1 MPFIVAARF
10 SISLKGLSGW
20 VVLATTLAMA
30 LQPATAQAPAPKQ
43 LVQQAVANEDRADQ
57 ADHSRWIYRDH
68 LQEPGK
74 NLVQVVVE
82 TADGHVKKTIESDG
96 RPLDAAQRKQDDANM
111 QHFADDADL
120 REKQRKEDRQ
130 DARKAHEMMS
140 MLADGFLW
148 TQAAETADTVTL
160 KFEPNPAFQPPSREA
175 RVFAAMAGTMVIDRR
190 AMRIQEVSGRLT
202 APVDF
207 GWGLLG
213 KLRAG
218 GTFRIVRS
226 QVGPG
231 VWRTTET
238 HVHIQGRAILFKTIN
253 EQEDDEESD
262 FKPAPAGLSLAQAIQ
277 MLQNGTAEKT
287 LGVAASGNQARK

>member
-1 MPFIVAARF
+1 
-10 SISLKGLSGW
+10 
-20 VVLATTLAMA
+20 MA
-30 LQPATAQAPAPKQ
+30 LEPATAQTPAPKQ

-74 NLVQVVVE
+74 NLVQIVLE
-82 TADGHVKKTIESDG
+82 TAEGHVKKTIESDG
-96 RPLDAAQRKQDDANM
+96 RPLDDTERKQDDAKM
-111 QHFADDADL
+111 RRFADDSDL
-120 REKQRKEDRQ
+120 RENQRKEDQQ

-140 MLADGFLW
+140 MLADGFVW

-160 KFEPNPAFQPPSREA
+160 KFKPNPAFHPPSREA
-175 RVFAAMAGTMVIDRR
+175 RVFAVMAGTMVIDRR
-190 AMRIQEVSGRLT
+190 ATRIQEISGTLT

-207 GWGLLG
+207 GWGVLG
-213 KLRAG
+213 KLSPG

-253 EQEDDEESD
+253 EEQDEEESD

-277 MLQNGTAEKT
+277 TLQNGTAEKT
-287 LGVAASGNQARK
+287 VGAAASGNQARK